1 MGKQWQ
7 SLEEIRP
14 NNERHRQF
22 VQMVLDKQ
30 LSHRELA
37 RIFSGGSIN
46 LISEQNVRHLIRR
59 GTEPLPGYPELW
71 MQEHEKHR
79 D

>member
-7 SLEEIRP
+7 SLEEIRY
-14 NNERHRQF
+14 NIERHRQF

-46 LISEQNVRHLIRR
+46 LISEQNVRHLMRR
-59 GTEPLPGYPELW
+59 GTEPLPVYAELW